1 MKYLVIINILFIEI
15 AFAQTVQ
22 NLVITCNA
30 CHGVKGISNNDL
42 WPNLAGQKKDY
53 LIKQLKN
60 FRSEE
65 RKDPIMNPL
74 SKNLTDE
81 DISKLS
87 EYYSGLK

>member
-1 MKYLVIINILFIEI
+1 MLLESSR
-15 AFAQTVQ
+15 AQDVQ

-30 CHGVKGISNNDL
+30 CHGAKGISNNDL

-60 FRSEE
+60 FRSEV

-81 DISKLS
+81 EISKLS